1 MSILQN
7 YYIYVVN
14 IISVIREKVKE
25 SCSSSSTS
33 SNNISLK
40 NTRGPPTRLEV
51 SPKKKPDKGISIDDL
66 KNWMKKEGMCLAHLR
81 RNGKLIRKH
90 FGKKSI
96 EKYAREALKQES
108 HSMDK
113 FFETKEFI
121 FEELVKID
129 VKGKVKKE
137 KRYFKRWVLL
147 LISTS

>member
-1 MSILQN
+1 M
-7 YYIYVVN
+7 
-14 IISVIREKVKE
+14 KE

-96 EKYAREALKQES
+96 EKYAREALKQDTAGS
-108 HSMDK
+108 
-113 FFETKEFI
+113 
-121 FEELVKID
+121 
-129 VKGKVKKE
+129 
-137 KRYFKRWVLL
+137 WVYKMCPSNPIILANTAWNQL
-147 LISTS
+147 